1 MAKKSVLLVGAALAA
16 SSLQALASTPEAP
29 STPDPTALRAVAAP
43 TGLTAADLI
52 VGRNG
57 AVAIEVSA
65 KGIAVAE
72 NSNVNNT
79 GC

>member
-16 SSLQALASTPEAP
+16 SSLQALAATPLAP
-29 STPDPTALRAVAAP
+29 STPDPTALRAATAP

-52 VGRNG
+52 VGRDG

-65 KGIAVAE
+65 KGIAVAD
-72 NSNVNNT
+72 NVNNSS
-79 GC
+79 C